1 MRHPSATELLFA
13 ASLAVTVTFSLPWIG
28 ILVINALLILPAAAA
43 RNLAGNSAAF
53 FAWSV
58 VVAIVAGIA
67 GLIVSFYASTA
78 TGATI
83 VMAAMAVYLGTLVF
97 ARRVLRGT

>member
-1 MRHPSATELLFA
+1 MRRPSGVEFLFA

-43 RNLAGNSAAF
+43 RNLARNTREF
-53 FAWSV
+53 FTWSV
-58 VVAIVAGIA
+58 VVSVVAGVA
-67 GLIVSFYASTA
+67 GLIVSFYSSTA

-83 VMAAMAVYLGTLVF
+83 VLVAMAIYLASLAG
-97 ARRVLRGT
+97 ARLRGA